1 MQVTLSRGAHLPTEA
16 EATDHCIT
24 ALLQGPCSGPTAI
37 QFPSSCGVI
46 NSFCL
51 SASVRTCLSMCL
63 PAFVCIHIC
72 VFVRVSVCN
81 CFCLLQSVFTSV
93 FLLLCFAYVSVCLY
107 ACLCH
112 RVGN

>member
-51 SASVRTCLSMCL
+51 SASVRTCLLCVCL
-63 PAFVCIHIC
+63 RLFASI
-72 VFVRVSVCN
+72 SA
-81 CFCLLQSVFTSV
+81 CLYVYQSVTISV
-93 FLLLCFAYVSVCLY
+93 SFSLSLHPYFYFFVLHVSVCLY